1 MRDHVGAAEVLSV
14 LRVVSSYN
22 SLTDELLHAQR
33 LSVAIVLLMLR

>member
-22 SLTDELLHAQR
+22 SLTDELSDLG
-33 LSVAIVLLMLR
+33 